1 MMLVQHFRGLRQNY
15 NVSVHG
21 NGIYFATD
29 TKEVIHDGVA
39 YLGDLPD
46 NVFRL
51 TQQVNKN
58 TGDLL
63 VLKGTGEGSIKKQI
77 DDAINLFATK
87 ISDDDTVNT
96 FIELID
102 YAANNKG
109 EVGDLI
115 VNVSDVEQKVN
126 EQALVIEKLQTEL
139 ITTLQSL
146 QLQIDGQQTA
156 INNLSK
162 EVDNKIETAF
172 SWENA

>member
-1 MMLVQHFRGLRQNY
+1 MIEFFRGPKESY
-15 NVSVHG
+15 NQSEHG
-21 NGIYFATD
+21 SGIYFALN
-29 TKEVIHDGVA
+29 TKEIIHDGIT
-39 YLGDLPD
+39 YLGELPD

-115 VNVSDVEQKVN
+115 VNVSDIEQKVS
-126 EQALVIEKLQTEL
+126 EQTLVIEQLQTEL
-139 ITTLQSL
+139 ITTQQSL

-156 INNLSK
+156 IDNLSK
-162 EVDNKIETAF
+162 EIDNKIETAF